1 VCIGGMLFSYR
12 DEWWKTQGSINN
24 QDNGGIV
31 AGGMPDRFLNE
42 EWWGIFSAE
51 NNGFLPDILTPRAM
65 YYRLISLWNP
75 LPEFD
80 VTVTLENPSLVVE
93 YQRNEVDR
101 DFRYAVE
108 ISKDLQ
114 SWAAIADN
122 EDSVELEASNDQT
135 LIITE
140 TNTNGVVQVRVED
153 PAFINRESGTFLRA
167 GIRSR

>member
-1 VCIGGMLFSYR
+1 M
-12 DEWWKTQGSINN
+12 
-24 QDNGGIV
+24 
-31 AGGMPDRFLNE
+31 
-42 EWWGIFSAE
+42 
-51 NNGFLPDILTPRAM
+51 
-65 YYRLISLWNP
+65 
-75 LPEFD
+75 
-80 VTVTLENPSLVVE
+80 
-93 YQRNEVDR
+93 
-101 DFRYAVE
+101 E

-140 TNTNGVVQVRVED
+140 TNTNEVVQVRVED